1 MLSWS
6 HSPLNALL
14 MPLHLGRNVGTD
26 DARSRQ
32 ISLSVV
38 DTFVARS
45 FRARREL
52 GRSHDRSEILSR
64 STFLGNDISVVCLVD
79 LPRKITMCHWRQLAN
94 TK

>member
-1 MLSWS
+1 MICVFTG
-6 HSPLNALL
+6 PFALL
-14 MPLHLGRNVGTD
+14 MPLHLGRNMGTD

-64 STFLGNDISVVCLVD
+64 STFLGNDISVVCLV
-79 LPRKITMCHWRQLAN
+79 Q
-94 TK
+94 